1 MRRLHADRAS
11 IADACA
17 YTMFRMAGDAPACR
31 LWRRLLQC
39 TMNRDLHELRRCM
52 PPTLRDVSVCVNP
65 YATCRGECVGGGQI
79 FFWRKKVFRRKSK
92 GSAVSCVARGRSGEK
107 GRERH
112 LKRGRGGEER
122 GGGMLVHAAAW
133 QQDAARMP
141 AQTCIHIR
149 LRLASEQ
156 RDSENCSRGQA
167 KRRGRLRRIAA
178 ARWRRRA
185 GDRA

>member
-1 MRRLHADRAS
+1 MTAMKLQVTPVAFAVTQREILMRLSEGSVWGAGNISFGERKFEKKQRLSRKLC
-11 IADACA
+11 CA
-17 YTMFRMAGDAPACR
+17 
-31 LWRRLLQC
+31 
-39 TMNRDLHELRRCM
+39 
-52 PPTLRDVSVCVNP
+52 
-65 YATCRGECVGGGQI
+65 GQ
-79 FFWRKKVFRRKSK
+79 V
-92 GSAVSCVARGRSGEK
+92 GEK

-122 GGGMLVHAAAW
+122 DGGMLVHAAAW

-141 AQTCIHIR
+141 AQTCNHIR

-167 KRRGRLRRIAA
+167 KRQGRLRRIAA

>member
-1 MRRLHADRAS
+1 MTAMKLQVTPVALAVTQREILMRLAEGS
-11 IADACA
+11 VWG
-17 YTMFRMAGDAPACR
+17 AGKF
-31 LWRRLLQC
+31 
-39 TMNRDLHELRRCM
+39 
-52 PPTLRDVSVCVNP
+52 SF
-65 YATCRGECVGGGQI
+65 GE
-79 FFWRKKVFRRKSK
+79 RKCSEEKSK
-92 GSAVSCVARGRSGEK
+92 GSAVSCVARGGSGEK

-122 GGGMLVHAAAW
+122 DDGMLVHAAAW

-149 LRLASEQ
+149 LRLVSEQ